1 MNRILFV
8 FYSVKYKKKTMFNAG
23 IVEHSV
29 SFDTHGSTAAA
40 NQFRDF
46 LNGIA
51 GE

>member
-1 MNRILFV
+1 
-8 FYSVKYKKKTMFNAG
+8 MFDAG

-40 NQFRDF
+40 NQLKDF
-46 LNGIA
+46 LYGIA